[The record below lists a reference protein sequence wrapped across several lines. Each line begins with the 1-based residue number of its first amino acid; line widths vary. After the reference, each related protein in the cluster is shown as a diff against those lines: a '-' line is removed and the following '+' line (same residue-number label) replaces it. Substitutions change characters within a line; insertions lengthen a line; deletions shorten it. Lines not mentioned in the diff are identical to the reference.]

1 MRIKV
6 EGKKSE
12 IINKSTKCKKYED
25 AYLFAVEE
33 YNRISE
39 AIRLGRGIETWTF
52 LKDWILEILHEN
64 NCNIIGN
71 ENDFNRFINK
81 QTKFETEDDIDE
93 ILIAGYEKELFDQCL
108 T

>member
-1 MRIKV
+1 MVDLNSQQIVLVTSKWERQNMKNV
-6 EGKKSE
+6 
-12 IINKSTKCKKYED
+12 YEYARKTIMMNTCQND
-25 AYLFAVEE
+25 C
-33 YNRISE
+33 
-39 AIRLGRGIETWTF
+39 

-64 NCNIIGN
+64 NCNMIGN

-108 T
+108 A